1 MRLKS
6 QLQIG
11 EDTRVELQIP
21 PSPNEK
27 LTTSR
32 VGYTYLKFNIMT
44 DKEFKQIIN
53 NQIILDNKLDRIL
66 NELKIIRQDVSIS
79 IDNQRLLEGY
89 EIDVRKR
96 LVSIES
102 KLK

>member
-1 MRLKS
+1 
-6 QLQIG
+6 
-11 EDTRVELQIP
+11 
-21 PSPNEK
+21 
-27 LTTSR
+27 
-32 VGYTYLKFNIMT
+32 MT